1 MAIRLEHLRY
11 LVTVADEGQITRA
24 ARALHVAQPAL
35 SQALAQLESELG
47 IQLLERHA
55 RGVTVTPAGET
66 FLAKARVALTAAND
80 AAVTARALARAA
92 RGAMEVGFIGPPPLV
107 HAPEL
112 FAAFVG
118 AHPEAEVSFRELPF
132 PHGSTASWL
141 AELDVAFCHAPAV
154 DPRVCVQAVRVEPRT
169 VVAPRSHPLARRSE
183 LAVAELLDE
192 LFLGYDEAVQP
203 AWAGFHSLDD
213 HRGEP
218 PPRVT
223 DERASTPPEMLML
236 MASGR
241 GITTVPASDAAI
253 IRNVLRTVV
262 AIPVRDAGPAVL
274 SLVWH
279 RDDANPLLDALVAF
293 ARDLTNGA
301 GDGRLP
307 TLAKPH
313 RSPGASDR
321 PIPGQPS

>member
-11 LVTVADEGQITRA
+11 LVAVADEGQITRA
-24 ARALHVAQPAL
+24 ARKLHVAQPAL

-66 FLAKARVALTAAND
+66 FLAKARVALAAAND
-80 AAVTARALARAA
+80 AAVTARALARVGS
-92 RGAMEVGFIGPPPLV
+92 GAMEVGFIGPPPVV

-112 FAAFVG
+112 FAAFAG
-118 AHPEAEVSFRELPF
+118 AHPEAELSFRELPF
-132 PHGSTASWL
+132 PRGSTASWL
-141 AELDVAFCHAPAV
+141 EEVDVAFCHAPAI
-154 DPRVCVQAVRVEPRT
+154 DPRMRVQAVRVEPRT
-169 VVAPRSHPLARRSE
+169 VVAPRGHPLARRSE

-192 LFLGYDEAVQP
+192 TFLGYDEAVQP

-213 HRGEP
+213 HRGAR
-218 PPRVT
+218 PPRMT

-241 GITTVPASDAAI
+241 GITTLPASDAAI
-253 IRNVLRTVV
+253 IRKVLRTVV
-262 AIPVRDAGPAVL
+262 ATPVRDADPAVL

-279 RDDANPLLDALVAF
+279 RDTTNPLVHGLVAF
-293 ARDLTNGA
+293 ARDLAAGA
-301 GDGRLP
+301 NDGRRP
-307 TLAKPH
+307 TVAEPH
-313 RSPGASDR
+313 SDTK
-321 PIPGQPS
+321 SV

>member
-24 ARALHVAQPAL
+24 ARKLHVAQPAL

-107 HAPEL
+107 HTPEL
-112 FAAFVG
+112 FAAFAG

-141 AELDVAFCHAPAV
+141 EEVDVAFCHAPAV
-154 DPRVCVQAVRVEPRT
+154 DPRVRVQAVRVEPRT
-169 VVAPRSHPLARRSE
+169 VIAPRNHRLARRSE

-192 LFLGYDEAVQP
+192 TFLRYDDAVQP

-213 HRGEP
+213 HRGVRPLRTTE
-218 PPRVT
+218 
-223 DERASTPPEMLML
+223 ERASSPPEMLML

-262 AIPVRDAGPAVL
+262 SIPVRDADPAVL

-279 RDDANPLLDALVAF
+279 RDTTNPLVHGLVAF
-293 ARDLTNGA
+293 ARDLTEGA
-301 GDGRLP
+301 NDVRLP
-307 TLAKPH
+307 SVGEPH
-313 RSPGASDR
+313 GDTKSV
-321 PIPGQPS
+321 